1 MWQLKLCG
9 LNCNKAEPRGVIVPY
24 NEFSWSYKLQL
35 LMCFVL
41 QWGKLY
47 PIMNFLDPTN
57 FTYLYV
63 LFCFALHQPP
73 KKENIFSPSQRKR
86 ERNQNKKFKVFFFF
100 LNNNNNAPVFGRMP
114 IQDFGSCLNCFQ
126 QWEVTTIGG
135 WERLRILGSWCSR
148 PGPTSTCEPHV
159 FWESGFME
167 SLHKIITCKIIYPI
181 VGSFLFSG

>member
-1 MWQLKLCG
+1 
-9 LNCNKAEPRGVIVPY
+9 
-24 NEFSWSYKLQL
+24 
-35 LMCFVL
+35 MCFVL

-73 KKENIFSPSQRKR
+73 KKENISSPSQRKR

-100 LNNNNNAPVFGRMP
+100 LNNNNNAPVFGRTP

-126 QWEVTTIGG
+126 
-135 WERLRILGSWCSR
+135 
-148 PGPTSTCEPHV
+148 
-159 FWESGFME
+159 
-167 SLHKIITCKIIYPI
+167 
-181 VGSFLFSG
+181 

>member
-1 MWQLKLCG
+1 M
-9 LNCNKAEPRGVIVPY
+9 I
-24 NEFSWSYKLQL
+24 LQTSPTYTF
-35 LMCFVL
+35 CFVL
-41 QWGKLY
+41 
-47 PIMNFLDPTN
+47 PSTN
-57 FTYLYV
+57 
-63 LFCFALHQPP
+63 PP
-73 KKENIFSPSQRKR
+73 KKKIYSLLVNERENVIKI
-86 ERNQNKKFKVFFFF
+86 RNSRCFFFFFF